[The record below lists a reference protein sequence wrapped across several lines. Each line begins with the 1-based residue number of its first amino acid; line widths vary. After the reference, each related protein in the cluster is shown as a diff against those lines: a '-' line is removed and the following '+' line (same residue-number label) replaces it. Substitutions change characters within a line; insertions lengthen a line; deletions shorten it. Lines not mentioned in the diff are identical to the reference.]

1 METQSKKKPG
11 RNKQKSPPYQQ
22 TEQLVRTALNQ
33 GMLAKEIAVL
43 CRVNASI
50 INKWKNGLVKAQT
63 HVIAPLIERF
73 GHAVN
78 RHQLHHFS
86 HVDPADFHKKKL
98 TEIRGT
104 LIFNWDIKEIY
115 DVDERSLF
123 TKRYNETFKVPRFK
137 DFTTNKIYLFY
148 RKPDKFIVANLKP
161 CLPVSTFQEKHGFDS
176 TPMQAH
182 ISTPIPDVLET
193 SIYPNTHECL
203 EALHLLLTTIETKAV
218 DWTTNQD
225 NRHNTDKYKE
235 CYLISKTDLTAYHVP
250 ISLYYTKQLQDAART
265 LFRQCRLHGFIET
278 NEFLSKEIEVI

>member
-43 CRVNASI
+43 CRVDASI
-50 INKWKNGLVKAQT
+50 INKWKKGLVKAQT
-63 HVIAPLIERF
+63 HVIAPLIEKF

-123 TKRYNETFKVPRFK
+123 TKRYNEAFKVPRFK

-148 RKPDKFIVANLKP
+148 RKPDKFIIANCKP
-161 CLPVSTFQEKHGFDS
+161 CLPVSTFQKDREFDQTALQLHLS
-176 TPMQAH
+176 TPL
-182 ISTPIPDVLET
+182 PEVLEI
-193 SIYPNTHECL
+193 SIYPSAHEFL
-203 EALHLLLTTIETKAV
+203 AALQLLLTTIRTKAV
-218 DWTTNQD
+218 DWLTNQD
-225 NRHNTDKYKE
+225 NRHDADNYKE
-235 CYLISKTDLTAYHVP
+235 CYLFSKTDLAEYHVE
-250 ISLYYTKQLQDAART
+250 ISLYYTKQYEDAERA
-265 LFRQCRLHGFIET
+265 LFRQCRLHGFIEN
-278 NEFLSKEIEVI
+278 NEFLGKEIEVI